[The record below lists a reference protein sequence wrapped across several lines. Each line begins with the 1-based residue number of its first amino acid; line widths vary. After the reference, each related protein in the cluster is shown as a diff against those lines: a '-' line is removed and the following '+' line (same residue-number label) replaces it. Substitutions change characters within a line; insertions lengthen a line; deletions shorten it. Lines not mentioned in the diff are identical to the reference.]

1 MLTKNDLKEI
11 SKLFQ
16 KLFPINI
23 KPVTDEIKAVNSH
36 NARIETK
43 LNSMEEKFEK
53 NLEKWKSE
61 VCDRIDPILKKIT
74 TAEEENVVLRSRDEG
89 RQEKRG
95 ALEKRIKKLEL
106 IHPDNR
112 HIHP

>member
-16 KLFPINI
+16 KLLPINI
-23 KPVTDEIKAVNSH
+23 KPVTDEIKAVNAH

-61 VCDRIDPILKKIT
+61 IGNKIDPVLNRVKI
-74 TAEEENVVLRSRDEG
+74 AEEENVVLRFREEG
-89 RQEKRG
+89 RQEERG
-95 ALEKRIKKLEL
+95 ALEKRIK
-106 IHPDNR
+106 
-112 HIHP
+112 

>member
-1 MLTKNDLKEI
+1 MLTKSDLRNELKKYATKKDFIGLARSKDIEDLKTTF
-11 SKLFQ
+11 L
-16 KLFPINI
+16 
-23 KPVTDEIKAVNSH
+23 T
-36 NARIETK
+36 
-43 LNSMEEKFEK
+43 
-53 NLEKWKSE
+53 NLEKWKNE
-61 VCDRIDPILKKIT
+61 LFNKIDPILNRVT

-89 RQEKRG
+89 RQEERG